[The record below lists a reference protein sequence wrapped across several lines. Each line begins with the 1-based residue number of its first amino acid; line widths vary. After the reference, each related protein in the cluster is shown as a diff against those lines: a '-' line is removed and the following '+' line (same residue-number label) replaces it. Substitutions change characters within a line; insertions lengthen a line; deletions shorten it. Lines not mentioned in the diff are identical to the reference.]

1 MDNPA
6 FRPDSEGWKL
16 RDNERIQGNS
26 PPVRSRSGLLDL
38 KCWKPG
44 PSSPLDPGSP
54 ISGHWSAACLYG
66 VFVEIASSPGGSAGC
81 SSPDSSRV
89 CIAVG
94 LEREPLERCQWR
106 GQPGTRVFWI
116 LDSRGAPD
124 RAAAFSGPRGTN
136 KISEASK
143 TYFLEGNPQSTC
155 SLSPRW
161 FFAVAPGLWILDSGL
176 TLYKPPTKYFSASA

>member
-16 RDNERIQGNS
+16 IDNERIRGNS

-38 KCWKPG
+38 NCWKPG

-94 LEREPLERCQWR
+94 LERGPLERCQWR
-106 GQPGTRVFWI
+106 GQPGTRIFGFWI
-116 LDSRGAPD
+116 LVELRIAPPPSPDRGAPI
-124 RAAAFSGPRGTN
+124 RFPKLLKHT
-136 KISEASK
+136 
-143 TYFLEGNPQSTC
+143 FLKA
-155 SLSPRW
+155 SLSPRC
-161 FFAVAPGLWILDSGL
+161 FFAVAPDSGFWILD
-176 TLYKPPTKYFSASA
+176 

>member
-1 MDNPA
+1 MKESGAILPRSGPGPDCRSWNVGNP
-6 FRPDSEGWKL
+6 EGH
-16 RDNERIQGNS
+16 
-26 PPVRSRSGLLDL
+26 PPV
-38 KCWKPG
+38 
-44 PSSPLDPGSP
+44 DPGSP
-54 ISGHWSAACLYG
+54 ISGHCSAACLYS
-66 VFVEIASSPGGSAGC
+66 VFVEVESSPGGSAVC

-143 TYFLEGNPQSTC
+143 TYYLRYSTLLMAIHKAPAA
-155 SLSPRW
+155 SSPRC
-161 FFAVAPGLWILDSGL
+161 FFAAARTLDSGFWTNPIL
-176 TLYKPPTKYFSASA
+176 LLSTLRLPLR

>member
-16 RDNERIQGNS
+16 RDNERIRGNS

-38 KCWKPG
+38 NCWKPG

-94 LEREPLERCQWR
+94 LERKGWKGANGDACPELVSFR
-106 GQPGTRVFWI
+106 FWI
-116 LDSRGAPD
+116 LVELRIAPPPSPDRGAPI
-124 RAAAFSGPRGTN
+124 RFPKLLKHT
-136 KISEASK
+136 
-143 TYFLEGNPQSTC
+143 FLEGNPHAA
-155 SLSPRW
+155 SPRGV
-161 FFAVAPGLWILDSGL
+161 FLPSPLDSGFWILD
-176 TLYKPPTKYFSASA
+176 